1 MRFWLHEA
9 ADAELDA
16 AVADYESC
24 RPGLGIDFAEEVY
37 AAIALARAYSQASL
51 ALSENTRRR
60 LVKRFPFGIIYQT
73 KSDALYVIA
82 VAGLRRRP
90 GYWQDRK
97 IG

>member
-16 AVADYESC
+16 AVAYYESC
-24 RPGLGIDFAEEVY
+24 RRGLGIDFAEEVY
-37 AAIALARAYSQASL
+37 AAIALACTHPQAGPT
-51 ALSENTRRR
+51 LSENTRRR

-82 VAGLRRRP
+82 VANLRRRP
-90 GYWQDRK
+90 GYWQDRLS
-97 IG
+97 

>member
-1 MRFWLHEA
+1 MRFWLQEA

-16 AVADYESC
+16 AVAYYESC

-73 KSDALYVIA
+73 RSDALHVTRSRA
-82 VAGLRRRP
+82 FDGVPATG
-90 GYWQDRK
+90 K

>member
-16 AVADYESC
+16 AVAYYERC
-24 RPGLGIDFAEEVY
+24 RAGLGIDFAEAVY
-37 AAIALARAYSQASL
+37 AAIALACTYPEAGLAFSQ
-51 ALSENTRRR
+51 NTRRR

-82 VAGLRRRP
+82 VADLRRRP
-90 GYWQDRK
+90 RYWQDRLS
-97 IG
+97 